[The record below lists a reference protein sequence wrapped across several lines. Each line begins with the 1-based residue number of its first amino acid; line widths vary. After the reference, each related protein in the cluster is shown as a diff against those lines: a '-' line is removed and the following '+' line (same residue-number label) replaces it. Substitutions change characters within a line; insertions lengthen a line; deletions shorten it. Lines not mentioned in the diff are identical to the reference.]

1 MKTTFIVTSAI
12 YTGAGIFPPDIR
24 VMQTLSTIDSI
35 RKFFPDAI
43 IVVVEGGTHT
53 DDEAGFQ
60 AIKQRC
66 NVFIDMTQDEQIQY
80 LHELIRNNPN
90 TTEMGGLN
98 GVIKTIAELTL
109 TLSVLNGLMQR
120 PELEA
125 ARNVDR
131 IFKISGRY
139 QLSPLFNPAEH
150 YHHDHWVFRQKDAT
164 WNESGGIPYFY
175 SSRLWSMCPTLLEKT
190 RDIYIAMLEDAHNIA
205 DSGNYIDLE
214 HLLYKHIG
222 PDKTVELKNTH
233 LYGAIGPNSLM
244 IYD

>member
-1 MKTTFIVTSAI
+1 MKTTFIITSAI

-35 RKFFPDAI
+35 RRFFPDAI
-43 IVVVEGGTHT
+43 TIVVEGGTHV
-53 DDEAGFQ
+53 DDAPGFK
-60 AIKQRC
+60 AIQERT
-66 NVFIDMTQDEQIQY
+66 NVFIDMTQDEQIKY
-80 LHELIRNNPN
+80 LHEIIQGNPN
-90 TTEMGGLN
+90 TTEMGGTN
-98 GVIKTIAELTL
+98 GVVKTIAELTL
-109 TLSVLNGLMQR
+109 TQSVLNGMLTR
-120 PELEA
+120 PEMEN

-150 YHHDHWVFRQKDAT
+150 YHHDHWVFRKKDPT
-164 WNESGGIPYFY
+164 WNPSGGIPYFY
-175 SSRLWSMCPTLLEKT
+175 SSRLFSFCPTLLEAT
-190 RDIYIAMLEDAHNIA
+190 RDKYNAMIEDAHAIA
-205 DSGNYIDLE
+205 DEGKYIDLE

-222 PDKTVELKNTH
+222 PDRTVELKNTH